1 SRPAY
6 AFPKEPTPQARASR
20 GTVGSRL
27 PGGGRPQTGVACASL
42 PEQRP
47 GRLQLSHPGSWRCQ
61 AAPAPAR
68 PAHVRVLGA
77 GHDVRLELV
86 VGEGRGG
93 AGPPPVLLAAGVDLE
108 LVQAAGELVAR
119 QSALHLRRGPGG
131 PGPRGL
137 EERPRGPLAR
147 RCGSSAAE
155 APATKAE
162 DDSFL
167 QWFLLLIPVTAFGLG
182 TWQVQRRKWKLKLIS
197 ELESRIMAEP
207 VPLPADPLELK
218 NLEYRPVKVRGHFDH
233 SKELYMMPR
242 TMVDPEREA
251 REAGRL
257 SSSAQRV
264 PTLSILVNRGFV
276 PRKKL
281 NPDTRKK
288 GQIEGEVDLVGM
300 VRLTETRKPFVPE
313 NNPERNHWYY
323 RDLEAMAKLTG
334 TEPIFIDAD
343 FKSTVPG
350 GPVGG
355 QTRVT
360 LRNEH
365 LQYILTWYG
374 LCAATSY
381 LWVKKFLRRTP
392 GT

>member
-1 SRPAY
+1 MAAARLLG
-6 AFPKEPTPQARASR
+6 QLLRAS
-20 GTVGSRL
+20 GAG
-27 PGGGRPQTGVACASL
+27 
-42 PEQRP
+42 
-47 GRLQLSHPGSWRCQ
+47 
-61 AAPAPAR
+61 PAPAR
-68 PAHVRVLGA
+68 
-77 GHDVRLELV
+77 
-86 VGEGRGG
+86 
-93 AGPPPVLLAAGVDLE
+93 AARRSV
-108 LVQAAGELVAR
+108 LVAPSR
-119 QSALHLRRGPGG
+119 AGLAWRPSRR
-131 PGPRGL
+131 
-137 EERPRGPLAR
+137 
-147 RCGSSAAE
+147 GSSAAE

-167 QWFLLLIPVTAFGLG
+167 QWFLLLIPATAFGLG
-182 TWQVQRRKWKLKLIS
+182 TWQVQRRQWKLKLIS

-207 VPLPADPLELK
+207 VPLPADPMELK

-257 SSSAQRV
+257 SSSAQSGAYV
-264 PTLSILVNRGFV
+264 ITPFHCAGLGLSILVNRGFV

-288 GQIEGEVDLVGM
+288 GQIQGEVDLVGM

-350 GPVGG
+350 GPIGG

-365 LQYILTWYG
+365 LQYIITWYG

-381 LWVKKFLRRTP
+381 LWVKKFLRWTP